1 MRRPR
6 IDEDVKKKHGLWRFP
21 KRTLLLMILAVI
33 AFARLWCVTHTAE
46 QKPRPAD
53 VQIER

>member
-1 MRRPR
+1 MRPPR
-6 IDEDVKKKHGLWRFP
+6 IDEDVKKKHRLWRFP

-33 AFARLWCVTHTAE
+33 AFARLWCVTHTPE
-46 QKPRPAD
+46 QKPRPGD

>member
-6 IDEDVKKKHGLWRFP
+6 IDEDVGKKHGLRRFP
-21 KRTLLLMILAVI
+21 NRTLLLMILAVI
-33 AFARLWCVTHTAE
+33 AFGRFWCATHTAE

-53 VQIER
+53 VQIKP